1 MPQDRTAVPVFPG
14 QPPEPRAF
22 RGGLLVP
29 RGSSLKALTGRPE
42 RQVLGTLI
50 SGDTGR
56 GDAQVVTRSGR
67 AALTRQEAL
76 GAREG
81 PPREHRGRRALGRRR
96 GAPRPQDGSDGTPLT
111 CFTAALKAPRMA
123 AAPPQ
128 SLFIPGM
135 VVYGWHKRTGQGKWV
150 LVAGHSAPPAPP
162 PWAPQGPRGSPDL
175 QGLVPQNPGDSHCH
189 RAAFQKHQEVMT
201 EVQGTLP
208 IEQSF
213 GGDPRGPCQVGGGGR
228 RVRRPGLLSSLGR
241 GAAQTQLPWLGGQ
254 AVTLS
259 QATRGPGHSPSH

>member
-150 LVAGHSAPPAPP
+150 LVGRPQCPACPRPAGPGAPE
-162 PWAPQGPRGSPDL
+162 PR
-175 QGLVPQNPGDSHCH
+175 
-189 RAAFQKHQEVMT
+189 R
-201 EVQGTLP
+201 LP
-208 IEQSF
+208 
-213 GGDPRGPCQVGGGGR
+213 
-228 RVRRPGLLSSLGR
+228 
-241 GAAQTQLPWLGGQ
+241 
-254 AVTLS
+254 LS
-259 QATRGPGHSPSH
+259 QGRFPEAPGSND